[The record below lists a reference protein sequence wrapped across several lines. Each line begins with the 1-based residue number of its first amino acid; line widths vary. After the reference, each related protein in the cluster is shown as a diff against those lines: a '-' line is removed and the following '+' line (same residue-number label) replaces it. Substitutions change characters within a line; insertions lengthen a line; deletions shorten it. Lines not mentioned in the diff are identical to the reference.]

1 MPAPTLS
8 IKSRRLSPADKGNTS
23 AFKSSNSP
31 EEASLGGQ
39 AIWMDAK
46 FVGRAESTLFFST
59 LAYFYLTIDLFLSKW
74 RTFTGRLVTLQL
86 RKVATENQCYFLF
99 GS

>member
-1 MPAPTLS
+1 MVV
-8 IKSRRLSPADKGNTS
+8 K
-23 AFKSSNSP
+23 
-31 EEASLGGQ
+31 

-46 FVGRAESTLFFST
+46 FVGRAENMLLFST

-86 RKVATENQCYFLF
+86 RRVATENQCYFLF

>member
-1 MPAPTLS
+1 MVV
-8 IKSRRLSPADKGNTS
+8 K
-23 AFKSSNSP
+23 
-31 EEASLGGQ
+31 

-46 FVGRAESTLFFST
+46 FVGRAENSN

-86 RKVATENQCYFLF
+86 RKVTTENQCYFLF

>member
-8 IKSRRLSPADKGNTS
+8 IKSLRLSPADKGNTS

-31 EEASLGGQ
+31 EEDSLGGQ

-46 FVGRAESTLFFST
+46 FVRRAESTLFFT
-59 LAYFYLTIDLFLSKW
+59 LVYFYLTIDLFLSKW

-86 RKVATENQCYFLF
+86 RKVETENQCYFLF